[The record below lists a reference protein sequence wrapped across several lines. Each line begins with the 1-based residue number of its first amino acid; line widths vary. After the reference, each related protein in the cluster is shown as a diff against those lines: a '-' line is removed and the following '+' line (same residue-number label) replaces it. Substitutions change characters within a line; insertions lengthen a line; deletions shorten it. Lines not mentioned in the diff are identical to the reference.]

1 MPRPAEPKLDRQNL
15 EQCPVERKLRR
26 NSMRFPTI
34 QALLSRFALQRRNL
48 SRHQQEHRKRPACR
62 QALPASW
69 QLRRHPEMRR
79 QAVLQTGWI
88 IPSGSILLQDLR
100 LSYRS
105 QIYSVPEQAYLP
117 EQVPD

>member
-62 QALPASW
+62 QALPASCAGI
-69 QLRRHPEMRR
+69 RRCGGKLCFKL
-79 QAVLQTGWI
+79 VG
-88 IPSGSILLQDLR
+88 
-100 LSYRS
+100 
-105 QIYSVPEQAYLP
+105 
-117 EQVPD
+117 